1 LNFDDI
7 ILNGVNISS
16 SGTTGTPKNIYRS
29 PANIKVCVEVALKAQ
44 CINSDSSILT
54 VTKLSHA
61 GGLLLQTL
69 PAHYVGAR
77 YDIIKFNPYSFI
89 SDLTNH
95 THTFIT
101 PQQTEALMKT
111 KSFTKASFKGKFI
124 AMGSGYV
131 PASHINAFTSRGAT
145 VFQNWGMS
153 EIGPCVINMTF
164 EPYSDLINYD
174 NIMGDTYWTEYKIVD
189 DALWVKGPMCIYDG
203 WFKTNDIVSIVGD
216 KMFHRGRL

>member
-1 LNFDDI
+1 MNFDDI

-16 SGTTGTPKNIYRS
+16 SGTTDTPKDIYRS
-29 PANIKVCVEVALKAQ
+29 PANIKACIDVALKAQ
-44 CINSDSSILT
+44 HINVDSSILT

-69 PAHYVGAR
+69 PAHFIGAR
-77 YDIIKFNPYSFI
+77 YDVIKFNPYSFI
-89 SDLTNH
+89 SDLTNY

-101 PQQTEALMKT
+101 PQQVSALMKT
-111 KSFTKASFKGKFI
+111 KSFDKATFDGKFI
-124 AMGSGYV
+124 AMGSDYV

-164 EPYSDLINYD
+164 EPYSDLVDYN
-174 NIMGDTYWTEYKIVD
+174 NIMGDTYWTDYKIID
-189 DALWVKGPMCIYDG
+189 DTLWVKGPMCIYDD
-203 WFKTNDIVSIVGD
+203 WFRTNDIVKMIND
-216 KMFHRGRL
+216 KMFYCGRL